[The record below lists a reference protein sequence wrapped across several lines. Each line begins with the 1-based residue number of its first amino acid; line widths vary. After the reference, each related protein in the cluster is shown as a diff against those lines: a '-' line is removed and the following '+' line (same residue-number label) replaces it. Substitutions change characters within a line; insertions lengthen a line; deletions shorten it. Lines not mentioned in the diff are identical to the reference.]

1 MLALDCLNHLP
12 DLYLMKGDK
21 ATMAHA
27 IEERLPILDRELVEL
42 AFRIPPSL
50 KIRGGVEKYIWR
62 RVVADLLPRSL
73 LDRPKQGFG
82 VPYLS
87 WVRGDLREAVGQA
100 LGESTIARKVFPSD
114 HLEKI
119 AQGFARAESS
129 RPALIAWNLFAL
141 EAWGKAFGL
150 ALP

>member
-1 MLALDCLNHLP
+1 
-12 DLYLMKGDK
+12 
-21 ATMAHA
+21 
-27 IEERLPILDRELVEL
+27 
-42 AFRIPPSL
+42 
-50 KIRGGVEKYIWR
+50 
-62 RVVADLLPRSL
+62 VVADLLPRSL